1 LPIRVAV
8 PNAIGNFDFMQFTDI
23 TVGSGTDRSAFTGM
37 LEGGLHEALQHSL
50 RGQLSQAAATARA
63 LVDHVSGAHL
73 PAVQSIVDT
82 VEHAEGM
89 LEDAL
94 ELLRAGST
102 GRVQVTKRRTN
113 LKFVCELVVDSI
125 QARYPT
131 RGLDFGSERSR
142 VVGEWDPDAIA
153 AMLTRLILHAI
164 GYGPSGG
171 VVRIR
176 LDEVGDEVILEVW
189 SAGTMP
195 ADIPLDRIFDPFVSA
210 RSRGSEAGH
219 RLGLGLC
226 LASAIARA
234 HDGGISAHSDATG
247 TTLRVVLPNAGKK
260 A

>member
-1 LPIRVAV
+1 MLLTNTTA
-8 PNAIGNFDFMQFTDI
+8 
-23 TVGSGTDRSAFTGM
+23 GSGTDRSALAGM

-50 RGQLSQAAATARA
+50 RGQLSHAAATARA

-102 GRVQVTKRRTN
+102 GRVQVTRRRTN
-113 LKFVCELVVDSI
+113 LKFVCELVIDSL

-131 RGLDFGSERSR
+131 RGLEFTAERSR
-142 VVGEWDPDAIA
+142 IIGEWDPDAIA
-153 AMLTRLILHAI
+153 AMLSRLILHAL
-164 GYGPSGG
+164 GYGPPGG
-171 VVRIR
+171 VARIR
-176 LDEVGDEVILEVW
+176 LEELSNDVCLEVW
-189 SAGTMP
+189 SAGVMP
-195 ADIPLDRIFDPFVSA
+195 ADIPMDRIFEPFVST
-210 RSRGSEAGH
+210 RSRSSEAGH

-234 HDGGISAHSDATG
+234 HDGSIKAESDVGG
-247 TTLRVVLPNAGKK
+247 TTFRVTLPKG
-260 A
+260 

>member
-1 LPIRVAV
+1 MLL
-8 PNAIGNFDFMQFTDI
+8 TDR
-23 TVGSGTDRSAFTGM
+23 TAGSGADRLPLSGM
-37 LEGGLHEALQHSL
+37 LVGGLHEALQHSL

-94 ELLRAGST
+94 ELLRAGTT

-113 LKFVCELVVDSI
+113 LKFVCELVVDSV

-131 RGLDFGSERSR
+131 RGLDFGSERQR
-142 VVGEWDPDAIA
+142 VAGEWDPDAIA

-164 GYGPSGG
+164 GYGPAGG

-176 LDEVGDEVILEVW
+176 LDEVDSDVTLEVW
-189 SAGTMP
+189 SAGKVP
-195 ADIPLDRIFDPFVSA
+195 AEIPMDRIFEPFVSA
-210 RSRGSEAGH
+210 RSHGSDAGH

-234 HDGGISAHSDATG
+234 HDGRIDAHSDANG
-247 TTLRVVLPNAGKK
+247 TTFRVTLPK
-260 A
+260 ASPTSAVSLG

>member
-1 LPIRVAV
+1 
-8 PNAIGNFDFMQFTDI
+8 MQFTD
-23 TVGSGTDRSAFTGM
+23 TTAGSGTDRSAFAGM
-37 LEGGLHEALQHSL
+37 LQGGLHEALQHSL

-102 GRVQVTKRRTN
+102 GRVEVTRRKTN

-131 RGLDFGSERSR
+131 CGLKFASEQPR
-142 VVGEWDPDAIA
+142 VVGQWDPDAIA
-153 AMLTRLILHAI
+153 AMLSRLILHAM
-164 GYGPSGG
+164 GYGPAGG
-171 VVRIR
+171 VVQIR
-176 LDEVGDEVILEVW
+176 LDEDGSGVTLEVW
-189 SAGTMP
+189 SAGIMP
-195 ADIPLDRIFDPFVSA
+195 ADIPMDRLFDPFVSA
-210 RSRGSEAGH
+210 RARGSQAGH

-234 HDGGISAHSDATG
+234 HDGKIEAGGDANG
-247 TTLRVVLPNAGKK
+247 TTLRVTLPK

>member
-1 LPIRVAV
+1 
-8 PNAIGNFDFMQFTDI
+8 
-23 TVGSGTDRSAFTGM
+23 
-37 LEGGLHEALQHSL
+37 L
-50 RGQLSQAAATARA
+50 RGQLSHAAATARA

-102 GRVQVTKRRTN
+102 GRVQVNKRRTN

-131 RGLDFGSERSR
+131 RGLDFASEQSR
-142 VVGEWDPDAIA
+142 ITGEWDPDAIA
-153 AMLTRLILHAI
+153 AMLTRLILHAL
-164 GYGPSGG
+164 GYGPPGG
-171 VVRIR
+171 VARIR
-176 LDEVGDEVILEVW
+176 LEELANDVSIEVW
-189 SAGTMP
+189 SAGTLP
-195 ADIPLDRIFDPFVSA
+195 AEIPMDRIFEPFVSA
-210 RSRGSEAGH
+210 RSRSEAGH

-234 HDGGISAHSDATG
+234 HDGRIEAESDASG
-247 TTLRVVLPNAGKK
+247 TTFRVTLPK